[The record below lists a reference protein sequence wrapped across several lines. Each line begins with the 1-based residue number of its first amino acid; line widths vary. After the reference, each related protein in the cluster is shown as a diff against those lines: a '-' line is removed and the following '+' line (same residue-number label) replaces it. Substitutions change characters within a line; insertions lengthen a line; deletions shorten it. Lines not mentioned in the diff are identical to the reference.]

1 MAETTGVLSVERGLE
16 EQLTRFD
23 IPQIVQHAGLMVS
36 FIILAVTGLPLKFHD
51 WAISQWWMGVW
62 GGVDAVRS
70 VHHLAA
76 WVMGLVCFYHL
87 GYLWYTITILKR
99 PFPLKM
105 IPSGQD
111 FVKLFQELLYFAGL
125 RREKPEYDRFNWREK
140 FDYWAIFWGMPVM
153 AGSGFILMYP
163 VLVTKLLPG
172 WVVPAALVAHSD
184 EAMLALLWIFM
195 VHIFFNHFAPGVFP
209 VNTSIF
215 TGKVARERYQEE
227 HSLEYERL
235 METSTEQYVP
245 EHPLEPGV
253 LVGAADEP
261 HSQERPPEDQRLVRS
276 SGQEEAG

>member
-1 MAETTGVLSVERGLE
+1 MTE
-16 EQLTRFD
+16 
-23 IPQIVQHAGLMVS
+23 
-36 FIILAVTGLPLKFHD
+36 VTG
-51 WAISQWWMGVW
+51 
-62 GGVDAVRS
+62 
-70 VHHLAA
+70 
-76 WVMGLVCFYHL
+76 
-87 GYLWYTITILKR
+87 GYR
-99 PFPLKM
+99 
-105 IPSGQD
+105 
-111 FVKLFQELLYFAGL
+111 
-125 RREKPEYDRFNWREK
+125 RRHREKLLFLL
-140 FDYWAIFWGMPVM
+140 FGGAIGIVLLVIGAYQLVEFMDSTSFCGQLCHQV
-153 AGSGFILMYP
+153 MYP

-235 METSTEQYVP
+235 VETSTEQYVP

-261 HSQERPPEDQRLVRS
+261 YSQERPPEDQRLVRS